1 MTKTKCLACR
11 AALFAA
17 AVALVP
23 AAARPA
29 QASPLFELVGGQ
41 GGTSGFNARVTGA
54 GAASTYFNPALLADA
69 EKGLELGIFV
79 LSDGID
85 IQVDARDSSPECAG
99 GKCDVPEVFG
109 TGPESFRHGDG
120 SNLKDPT
127 VPTGWLENGRP
138 ASDTSD
144 ALAARPRQSAG
155 KEEVRA
161 YQVLGLVS
169 PVFGKRLVLGFY
181 AMVPLAEFT
190 TAHAFYNDEREQFF
204 SNSLHPE
211 LYDDRLTAT
220 SLAFGVGSRVTD
232 KLALGVTLT
241 LSLTNSAAAPVY
253 VSNLSNLDTVLLDSN
268 IGVQAA
274 VAPHFGAAWDVA
286 RRLRLTG
293 TLHTRQAFEIVTG
306 FQYFL
311 ATGSEQSAE
320 VHFTHDYMPL
330 TAGAGAEWQVGSFGD
345 TKLGLVGTLEWA
357 QWSDYKDR
365 HSEAPHPDYAWAD
378 TLSGSLGARVSHGAL
393 VAFADTTYQPS
404 PVPDQT
410 GRSNYVDNDRLGF
423 GAGFEYRFALWGGK
437 FKLGAQLQAH
447 DLLHRHVTKF
457 VPPRN
462 PQPNENLPG
471 FGDNYYPQ
479 LVVDEVPDDATD
491 GQLHEPV
498 PNREGLQTNNPGF
511 PGFSS
516 GGWLMGG
523 SVNLTILY

>member
-1 MTKTKCLACR
+1 MRKLVVALACLTLPAR
-11 AALFAA
+11 AH
-17 AVALVP
+17 
-23 AAARPA
+23 
-29 QASPLFELVGGQ
+29 ASPLFELVGGQ
-41 GGTSGFNARVTGA
+41 GGTSGFNPRVTGA

-69 EKGLELGIFV
+69 EKGLELGVFM

-85 IQVDARDSSPECAG
+85 ISVDARESSPECQNG
-99 GKCDVPEVFG
+99 HCDVPEVFG
-109 TGPESFRHGDG
+109 AGPESFRHADD

-127 VPTGWLENGRP
+127 VPTVWLEDGRP

-144 ALAARPRQSAG
+144 ALAARPRQAAG
-155 KEEVRA
+155 KSEDFRA

-181 AMVPLAEFT
+181 AMIPLSQFT
-190 TAHAFYNDEREQFF
+190 TARAFYNDEREQYF

-232 KLALGVTLT
+232 KLALGITLT
-241 LSLTNSAAAPVY
+241 LSLTNGASAPVY
-253 VSNLSNLDTVLLDSN
+253 VSNLSNLDSVLLDSN
-268 IGVQAA
+268 IGVEAA
-274 VAPHFGAAWDVA
+274 VAPHFGVAYDVA
-286 RRLRLTG
+286 RPLRLTA
-293 TLHTRQAFEIVTG
+293 TVHTKQAFEIATG

-330 TAGAGAEWQVGSFGD
+330 TVGGGAEWHVGALGD
-345 TKLGLVGTLEWA
+345 NRLSAVGTIEWA
-357 QWSDYKDR
+357 QWSDYEDR
-365 HSEAPHPDYAWAD
+365 HSERPHPDYAWSD
-378 TLSGSLGARVSHGAL
+378 TLSGSLGARLTNGAL
-393 VAFADTTYQPS
+393 ASFLDVTYQPS

-410 GRSNYVDNDRLGF
+410 GRSNYVDNDRIGF
-423 GAGFEYRFALWGGK
+423 GGGLEYRFDLWGGK

-457 VPPRN
+457 VPPPN

-479 LVVDEVPDDATD
+479 LVIDEVPDDAVD
-491 GQLHEPV
+491 GQLHEPI

-516 GGWLMGG
+516 GGWLVGG